1 MEGVV
6 DGFVVVAILLEDVTV
21 LVEVSVFVIG
31 TR

>member
-1 MEGVV
+1 VV